1 MCGASQFADHQ
12 VQIVPQWSA
21 VMDGF
26 NIQAGSIHANHMD
39 MTKFRTRNDSGYKRV
54 LYHIRRQIK
63 ESGGATEAGALP
75 AGNDDRR
82 ETGALTELA

>member
-1 MCGASQFADHQ
+1 MRGASQCTDSR
-12 VQIVPQWSA
+12 VQIVTQSSA

-26 NIQAGSIHANHMD
+26 NVQAGSIHANHMD
-39 MTKFRTRNDSGYKRV
+39 MTKFRTRDDSGYRRV
-54 LYHIRRQIK
+54 LFHIRRQLK
-63 ESGGATEAGALP
+63 ESGDATQTSALP